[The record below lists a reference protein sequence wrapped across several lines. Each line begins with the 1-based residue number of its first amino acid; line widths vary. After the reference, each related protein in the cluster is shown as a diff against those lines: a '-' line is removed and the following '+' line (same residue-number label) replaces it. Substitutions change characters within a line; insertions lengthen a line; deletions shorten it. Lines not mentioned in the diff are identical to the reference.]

1 MAENETEKTMQDRVR
16 LICIRT
22 FFSNGRGNPLAMIA
36 GGAILALFLYYSGSS
51 TPALLCW
58 LLLVIV
64 CACLAF
70 LFDQHVFR
78 KGVSHENAELFL
90 KIRIGLGAIVALLF
104 GLSTLLITESFADRS
119 GLFGLLVVTTLVTL
133 LYMTSATV
141 FRYCVLVNMLAV
153 LPYLAF
159 LTLRFLERN
168 DHFALIE
175 GVTCLVWNL
184 VVVRKGWAAS
194 RYAVG
199 LIRTGERLNDEMEER
214 LVAVNALRASEEHA
228 QQLATM
234 LRLLCDNVPDMIWAK
249 DLDNR
254 FIFVNKAYALK
265 ILGAPDTSEPVGRTY
280 ADYFVWDRSKNP
292 GDPQWHTL
300 GEFSA
305 DIDLHTL
312 TRDEPTVFEE
322 DGYVRGRKVCLDIH
336 QSRFVNGSGD
346 VIGIVGS
353 ARDIAERKESEAYVR
368 HIAHHDV
375 LTDLPNRL
383 LLSDR
388 LKIALAQARRDR
400 SRLALLFIDLDNLK
414 PVNDTLGHDIGDLLL
429 KEVAVRLCQ
438 AVSRNSDTVARLG
451 GDEFVVVLSRIN
463 RDSDATCVAER
474 ILGSL
479 SEPLTIAGHTL
490 NASASLGIALYPQH
504 GEDEVSLLRNA
515 DSAMYAAKHAGR
527 NTFRYY
533 GGS

>member
-1 MAENETEKTMQDRVR
+1 MAETETEKTIQDRVR

-22 FFSNGRGNPLAMIA
+22 FFSNARANPLVMIA
-36 GGAILALFLYYSGSS
+36 GGAIIALFLYFAGSS
-51 TPALLCW
+51 PSALLFW
-58 LLLVIV
+58 LFLVVV

-78 KGVSHENAELFL
+78 KGITHENAEHLL
-90 KIRIGLGAIVALLF
+90 KVRAGLGVIVALLF
-104 GLSTLLITESFADRS
+104 GLSTLLITDGYADRS
-119 GLFGLLVVTTLVTL
+119 GLFGLLVVTTLVTG
-133 LYMTSATV
+133 LYMTAATV
-141 FRYCVLVNMLAV
+141 FRYCVLFNLLAI

-159 LTLRFLERN
+159 LIFRFLEKN

-175 GVTCLVWNL
+175 AVACLVWNL
-184 VVVRKGWAAS
+184 VVVRKGWVAS
-194 RYAVG
+194 RYALG
-199 LIRTGERLNDEMEER
+199 LIRTDERLNTEMAER
-214 LVAVNALRASEEHA
+214 LGAENALRASEDRA

-254 FIFVNKAYALK
+254 FVFVNKAYALK
-265 ILGAPDTSEPVGRTY
+265 ILGAADTSEPVGRTY
-280 ADYFVWDRSKNP
+280 ADYFSWDRSKKP

-300 GEFSA
+300 GEYST

-346 VIGIVGS
+346 VIGTVGC

-383 LLSDR
+383 LLADR

-429 KEVAVRLCQ
+429 KEVALRLCQ
-438 AVSRNSDTVARLG
+438 VVSRTSDTVARLG
-451 GDEFVVVLSRIN
+451 GDEFVVLLSRLN
-463 RDSDATCVAER
+463 RDSDATCVAEK

-479 SEPLTIAGHTL
+479 SQPLSIAGHAL

-504 GEDEVSLLRNA
+504 GVDEVSLLRNA
-515 DSAMYAAKHAGR
+515 DAAMYAAKHAGR
-527 NTFRYY
+527 NTYRYY
-533 GGS
+533 AGS

>member
-1 MAENETEKTMQDRVR
+1 MAENDTEKSMRDRVR

-36 GGAILALFLYYSGSS
+36 GGAILALFLYNSGSS
-51 TPALLCW
+51 PSALLCW
-58 LLLVIV
+58 FLMVVV
-64 CACLAF
+64 CSCLAF
-70 LFDQHVFR
+70 LFDQYVFR
-78 KGVSHENAELFL
+78 KGVSHENAALL
-90 KIRIGLGAIVALLF
+90 LRIRVGLGAISALLF
-104 GLSTLLITESFADRS
+104 GLSSLLIAESLAERS
-119 GLFGLLVVTTLVTL
+119 GLFGLFVVTTLVTL

-141 FRYCVLVNMLAV
+141 FRYCVLVNVLAV
-153 LPYLAF
+153 LPYLVF
-159 LTLRFLERN
+159 LTIRFFEGN
-168 DHFALIE
+168 DRFALLE
-175 GVTCLVWNL
+175 VVTCLVWNL

-199 LIRTGERLNDEMEER
+199 LIRTDERLNDEMAER
-214 LVAVNALRASEEHA
+214 LVAENALRASEDHA

-234 LRLLCDNVPDMIWAK
+234 LRLICDNVPDMIWAK
-249 DLDNR
+249 DLDNK

-280 ADYFVWDRSKNP
+280 AEYFACDRSKKP

-300 GEFSA
+300 GEYST

-312 TRDEPTVFEE
+312 TREAATVFEE

-336 QSRFVNGSGD
+336 QSRFVNGVGD
-346 VIGIVGS
+346 VIGTVGC

-383 LLSDR
+383 LLADR
-388 LKIALAQARRDR
+388 LKIALSQARRDR

-429 KEVAVRLCQ
+429 KEVALRLCQ

-451 GDEFVVVLSRIN
+451 GDEFVVLLSRIN
-463 RDSDATCVAER
+463 RDNDATCVAEK
-474 ILGSL
+474 ILSNL
-479 SEPLTIAGHTL
+479 AEPLTIAGHAL
-490 NASASLGIALYPQH
+490 SASASLGIALYPQH
-504 GEDEVSLLRNA
+504 GEDEVALLRNA
-515 DSAMYAAKHAGR
+515 DAAMYAAKHAGR

-533 GGS
+533 AGS